1 MNAIHSRTVHSHD
14 NVSSRVDCALEK
26 TVARG
31 ARQSACHCSRDKNG
45 GFDSIFQVI
54 WGLGLRSKEY
64 AQSAAAAHG
73 AHISLLFALHSFLY
87 ATATY
92 SSVRT
97 GLPIPLFD
105 VAGSIW
111 LNHAERPA
119 RGRATLSSLAVLLG
133 AAAGHQPPERKP
145 CNRFDAMLWRA
156 QRAVSP

>member
-1 MNAIHSRTVHSHD
+1 MAG
-14 NVSSRVDCALEK
+14 
-26 TVARG
+26 G

-45 GFDSIFQVI
+45 GFDSIFQVL

-133 AAAGHQPPERKP
+133 RPPATSRLSASHAIDLMQ
-145 CNRFDAMLWRA
+145 CSGVRSVQSA
-156 QRAVSP
+156 QSRPVG